1 MTEHVL
7 KIHPQPLADLLSGAK
22 TAEVRDC
29 SDRDFQVGDTVRL
42 RELTGDGYT
51 GREVTRTIS
60 HVQVGYGL
68 PVGLCVLSYAATPMA
83 RSEFEPWLLGRAHP
97 VYGWLDQY
105 WLARGDDPETYA
117 EPYVQGLWVALGE
130 QQ

>member
-1 MTEHVL
+1 MAEHVL
-7 KIHPQPLADLLSGAK
+7 KIQPQPLADLLSGVK

-29 SDRDFQVGDTVRL
+29 SDRDFRPGDTVRL
-42 RELTGDGYT
+42 RELTT

-60 HVQVGYGL
+60 HVQEGYGL
-68 PVGLCVLSYAATPMA
+68 PVGLCVLSYAPERMRRPA
-83 RSEFEPWLLGRAHP
+83 FETWLLNRAHP

-105 WLARGDDPETYA
+105 WLARGDDPENYA

-130 QQ
+130 QR